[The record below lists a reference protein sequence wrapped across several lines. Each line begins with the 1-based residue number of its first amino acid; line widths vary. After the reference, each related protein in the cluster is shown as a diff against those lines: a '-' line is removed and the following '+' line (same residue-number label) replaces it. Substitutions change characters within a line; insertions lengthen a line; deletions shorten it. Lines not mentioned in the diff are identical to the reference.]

1 MLGQDTLSCGATRLD
16 AVASTQRIPTYAD
29 FVNEVSAP
37 SPILAIS
44 FLFAL
49 ESPFGPVFF
58 IAIPPPATLLKEVT
72 VPTTLSHRFMKFLY
86 HTPCFSVNHFFYHLM
101 ITLKQPS
108 ATVSVSFPPFLSLPK
123 RISSTNKG
131 LTSLRITRS
140 ISLAPISG
148 VIPFCLISS
157 PAASSA

>member
-1 MLGQDTLSCGATRLD
+1 MRLTVLENKKTCPTSLMLGQDTVSCGATRLD

-58 IAIPPPATLLKEVT
+58 IAIPPPATL
-72 VPTTLSHRFMKFLY
+72 F
-86 HTPCFSVNHFFYHLM
+86 
-101 ITLKQPS
+101 
-108 ATVSVSFPPFLSLPK
+108 
-123 RISSTNKG
+123 
-131 LTSLRITRS
+131 
-140 ISLAPISG
+140 
-148 VIPFCLISS
+148 
-157 PAASSA
+157 